1 MRKHVIPVA
10 LFAVLATYMAIPHWN
25 IPHVNNA
32 NICRYVW
39 GNAHKVIWSRDTL

>member
-10 LFAVLATYMAIPHWN
+10 LFAVLATMAVSC
-25 IPHVNNA
+25 PHVNNA